1 MGLSDLPSGR
11 IGVMA
16 NYRSNRSSAGCSLT
30 ARTMAATSPA
40 ATALARRIRDQ
51 LAQGLDRWVAEAG
64 GGTGPPS
71 GGLRLTAS
79 CCGADGWV
87 SRALGENASRC

>member
-1 MGLSDLPSGR
+1 MGLSDLSSGR

-30 ARTMAATSPA
+30 AQTLAATSPA
-40 ATALARRIRDQ
+40 ATALARRLRDQ
-51 LAQGLDRWVAEAG
+51 LAQGLDRWVADAGEAR
-64 GGTGPPS
+64 GPHPAGCGS
-71 GGLRLTAS
+71 PRS

-87 SRALGENASRC
+87 SRALGENAGRG